1 MNMATTSSQ
10 VPSASRTKKFVER
23 WYFTSM
29 AIVMLAV
36 SIVGFMPSIAHPT
49 GRRAPLTLLAAAH
62 GIVFFAWLLLF
73 LVQSL
78 LVATRR
84 VGWHRRLGLASVFLL
99 ALIIPLSFTTTVEMA
114 RRGFDLSGDQHIT
127 PRPKPG
133 KTLELDAATA
143 SVFNFVGLFMFAML
157 AIAAIC
163 YRRRPEIHK
172 RLMLFANFEL
182 MGPPI
187 THFLGH
193 FPPLVLNPA
202 TVLFATAVFLMAGVA
217 RDYLVNR
224 RIHALTAWLAIGMF
238 VSFPLE
244 GAVIGPS
251 APWHHFV
258 AWLAR

>member
-114 RRGFDLSGDQHIT
+114 RRGF
-127 PRPKPG
+127 
-133 KTLELDAATA
+133 
-143 SVFNFVGLFMFAML
+143 V
-157 AIAAIC
+157 
-163 YRRRPEIHK
+163 
-172 RLMLFANFEL
+172 
-182 MGPPI
+182 
-187 THFLGH
+187 
-193 FPPLVLNPA
+193 
-202 TVLFATAVFLMAGVA
+202 
-217 RDYLVNR
+217 
-224 RIHALTAWLAIGMF
+224 
-238 VSFPLE
+238 
-244 GAVIGPS
+244 
-251 APWHHFV
+251 
-258 AWLAR
+258 